1 MGNLIFFFFDVDSE
15 NSEKIRVLLKRSRV
29 LGDPQE
35 LSGLLNLILAII
47 ILNLIPRQAPQKKFS
62 STSQAENSSNRK
74 VIAYNLSITFEPGS
88 T

>member
-1 MGNLIFFFFDVDSE
+1 MENLIFFFFDVDSE

-47 ILNLIPRQAPQKKFS
+47 ILNLIPRQAPQKKIS
-62 STSQAENSSNRK
+62 PHLTGRELK
-74 VIAYNLSITFEPGS
+74 
-88 T
+88 

>member
-1 MGNLIFFFFDVDSE
+1 MGNLIYFSFDVDSE

-47 ILNLIPRQAPQKKFS
+47 ILNLIPSQAPQK
-62 STSQAENSSNRK
+62 NSPLPHRQRTQ
-74 VIAYNLSITFEPGS
+74 VIERL
-88 T
+88 